1 MTKKPWTCVEAR
13 RLRDYAEKGY
23 TMAEA
28 GQLIGRTVGAVSSF
42 ASVQKIHF
50 ANKRRGGR
58 RRLNLV
64 DELDMTAPGWH
75 GRMVEMPNL
84 SPAERRI
91 WRDQVRQDGR

>member
-23 TMAEA
+23 TMAAA

-42 ASVQKIHF
+42 AFAHKIRF
-50 ANKRRGGR
+50 AAKRRGGACR
-58 RRLNLV
+58 FTLPD
-64 DELDMTAPGWH
+64 DEDMMAPGWH
-75 GRMVEMPNL
+75 GQMVEMPNL

-91 WRDQVRQDGR
+91 WREQVRQEGR